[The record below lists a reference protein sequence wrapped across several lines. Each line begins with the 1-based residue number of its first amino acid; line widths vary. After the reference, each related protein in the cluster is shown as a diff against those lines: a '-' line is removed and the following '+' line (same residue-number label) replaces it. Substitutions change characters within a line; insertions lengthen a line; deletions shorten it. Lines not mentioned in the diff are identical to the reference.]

1 MLILTLVRYCL
12 EEAEEKWWSTANC
25 QVVWPSARQYGKISG
40 RSCQE
45 SHIQFLVTR
54 VTLIH
59 LTLAK
64 GGQSSCS
71 RVVGITESRTQ
82 LVHL

>member
-1 MLILTLVRYCL
+1 MVVHGQLSGGV
-12 EEAEEKWWSTANC
+12 AECKTIWKN
-25 QVVWPSARQYGKISG
+25 I